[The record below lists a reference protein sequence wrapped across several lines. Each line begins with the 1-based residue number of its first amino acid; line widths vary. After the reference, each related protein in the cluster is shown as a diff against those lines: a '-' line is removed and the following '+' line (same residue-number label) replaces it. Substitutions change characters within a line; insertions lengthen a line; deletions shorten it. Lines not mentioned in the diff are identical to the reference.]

1 MILNTN
7 SSSSGQS
14 LVEVVVT
21 TAIAML
27 ILVALV
33 AGATVAVRNIQYSRT
48 RARAMELNRQAAE
61 WLRSERAKGWSE
73 FCDRFEFESSTYCL
87 NNLNFDNPGS
97 CEAEAGE
104 LVDNAFEREASF
116 TKERNPSNPEVI
128 DKVTVTLTTSW
139 TDSQGE
145 HREEVVTYLTRW

>member
-1 MILNTN
+1 MLPSTN

-33 AGATVAVRNIQYSRT
+33 GGATVAVRNIQYSRT
-48 RARAMELNRQAAE
+48 RARAMELNRQATE
-61 WLRSERAKGWSE
+61 WLRSERAKSWLE
-73 FCDRFEFESSTYCL
+73 FWNKLEDGVYCL
-87 NNLNFDNPGS
+87 NNLDFDRHRS
-97 CEAEAGE
+97 CGPDE
-104 LVDNAFEREASF
+104 LIDSTFERQVDVF
-116 TKERNPSNPEVI
+116 KESQ
-128 DKVTVTLTTSW
+128 DKIKLMLTTSW

-145 HREEVVTYLTRW
+145 HREEVVTYFTRW

>member
-1 MILNTN
+1 MLPSTN

-33 AGATVAVRNIQYSRT
+33 GGATVAVRNIQYSRT
-48 RARAMELNRQAAE
+48 RARAMELNRQATE

-73 FCDRFEFESSTYCL
+73 FLFNLNFGSANEVYYCL
-87 NNLNFDNPGS
+87 NSTANLNFNNPGQCDPLDLIDS
-97 CEAEAGE
+97 TFKRQ
-104 LVDNAFEREASF
+104 VNVV
-116 TKERNPSNPEVI
+116 KESQ
-128 DKVTVTLTTSW
+128 DKIKLTLTTSW
-139 TDSQGE
+139 TDSQGK

>member
-1 MILNTN
+1 MLPSTN

-33 AGATVAVRNIQYSRT
+33 GGATVSVRNIQYSRT
-48 RARAMELNRQAAE
+48 RARAMELNRQATE

-73 FCDRFEFESSTYCL
+73 FLFNLNFRDGNEAYYCL
-87 NNLNFDNPGS
+87 NNAADLNFNNPGQCDPLDDLIDS
-97 CEAEAGE
+97 T
-104 LVDNAFEREASF
+104 FKREAHVA
-116 TKERNPSNPEVI
+116 KEGL
-128 DKVTVTLTTSW
+128 DKVTVTVVTSW

-145 HREEVVTYLTRW
+145 HREETVTYLTRW

>member
-1 MILNTN
+1 MKQCNN
-7 SSSSGQS
+7 KAMKRSSSSGQS

-21 TAIAML
+21 TAIATL

-33 AGATVAVRNIQYSRT
+33 GGATVAVRNIQYSRT

-61 WLRSERAKGWSE
+61 WLRSERAKSWSE
-73 FCDRFEFESSTYCL
+73 FWNKLADGVYCL
-87 NNLNFDNPGS
+87 NNLDLGRHRNCNS
-97 CEAEAGE
+97 NE
-104 LVDNAFEREASF
+104 LIDSTFKRQVDVV
-116 TKERNPSNPEVI
+116 KESQ
-128 DKVTVTLTTSW
+128 DKIKLTLTTSW

>member
-33 AGATVAVRNIQYSRT
+33 GGATVAVRNIQYSRT
-48 RARAMELNRQAAE
+48 RARAMELNRQATE
-61 WLRSERAKGWSE
+61 WLRSERAKGWSG
-73 FCDRFEFESSTYCL
+73 FCDKFESSTYCL
-87 NNLNFDNPGS
+87 NNFNFDNPGS
-97 CEAEAGE
+97 CGAGE

>member
-1 MILNTN
+1 MKQCNN
-7 SSSSGQS
+7 KAMKRSSSSGQS

-33 AGATVAVRNIQYSRT
+33 GGATVAVRNIQYSRT
-48 RARAMELNRQAAE
+48 RAQAMELNRQATE
-61 WLRSERAKGWSE
+61 WLRSERAKSWSE
-73 FCDRFEFESSTYCL
+73 FCDRFESGTTYCL
-87 NNLNFDNPGS
+87 NNFNFDNPGS
-97 CEAEAGE
+97 CGPS
-104 LVDNAFEREASF
+104 DNAFEREAIF
-116 TKERNPSNPEVI
+116 IKERNPSNPEVI

>member
-1 MILNTN
+1 MKR
-7 SSSSGQS
+7 SPSSGQS

-21 TAIAML
+21 TAIVML

-33 AGATVAVRNIQYSRT
+33 AGATLAVRNIQYSRS
-48 RARAMELNRQAAE
+48 REQAMELNRQATE

-73 FCDRFEFESSTYCL
+73 FLNKFDNGNYCL
-87 NNLNFDNPGS
+87 NNLSFSNPGH
-97 CEAEAGE
+97 CEQGE
-104 LVDNAFEREASF
+104 LVDNVFKRE
-116 TKERNPSNPEVI
+116 THVVKEGL
-128 DKVTVTLTTSW
+128 DKVTVTVTTSW

>member
-1 MILNTN
+1 MILNTS

-48 RARAMELNRQAAE
+48 QARAMELNRQVTE

-73 FCDRFEFESSTYCL
+73 FWNKLADGVYCL
-87 NNLNFDNPGS
+87 NNLDLDRHRNCSPN
-97 CEAEAGE
+97 E
-104 LVDNAFEREASF
+104 LIDSTFKRQVSVV
-116 TKERNPSNPEVI
+116 KESQ
-128 DKVTVTLTTSW
+128 DKIKLTLTTSW

>member
-1 MILNTN
+1 MLPSTN

-48 RARAMELNRQAAE
+48 RARAMELNRQATE

-73 FCDRFEFESSTYCL
+73 FMFNLNFGGNNEAYYCL
-87 NNLNFDNPGS
+87 NNTTDFNFNNPGQCDS
-97 CEAEAGE
+97 
-104 LVDNAFEREASF
+104 LDYLIDSTFKRQVNVV
-116 TKERNPSNPEVI
+116 KESQ
-128 DKVTVTLTTSW
+128 DKIKLTLTTSW

-145 HREEVVTYLTRW
+145 HREEVVTYFTRW

>member
-33 AGATVAVRNIQYSRT
+33 GGATVAVRNIQYSRT
-48 RARAMELNRQAAE
+48 RARAMELNRQATE
-61 WLRSERAKGWSE
+61 WLRSERAKSWSE
-73 FCDRFEFESSTYCL
+73 FWNKLEDGVYCL
-87 NNLNFDNPGS
+87 NNLDLDRHRSCGS
-97 CEAEAGE
+97 DE
-104 LVDNAFEREASF
+104 LIDSTFKRQVDVF
-116 TKERNPSNPEVI
+116 KESQ
-128 DKVTVTLTTSW
+128 DKIKLTLTTSW